1 MKLWHFWQRACGAC
15 AASKERR
22 VEPGSTR
29 YLKRTPP
36 PPHSPPKYVCEGHVI
51 VYVIVVYVRWDRNAP
66 STEAEQANEAA
77 KQRKRGIVVV
87 KLPIL
92 LSYSERQR
100 DRPFLHICI
109 PIRSDLRVRP
119 NCVQIHQR
127 GGATLTHMA
136 SRAVH
141 RVKYHRRGYDSG
153 AGQAVIRVS
162 REHS

>member
-1 MKLWHFWQRACGAC
+1 MIKGGRAEVRQARAGRGKASETDKKFVKLWHFWQRACGAC

-51 VYVIVVYVRWDRNAP
+51 VYVIVYVRWDRNAP

-100 DRPFLHICI
+100 DVVEEPLHYRARV
-109 PIRSDLRVRP
+109 PSHAFEAFGDLPRVRFVCTFLP
-119 NCVQIHQR
+119 
-127 GGATLTHMA
+127 
-136 SRAVH
+136 
-141 RVKYHRRGYDSG
+141 
-153 AGQAVIRVS
+153 
-162 REHS
+162 

>member
-1 MKLWHFWQRACGAC
+1 MYV
-15 AASKERR
+15 S
-22 VEPGSTR
+22 
-29 YLKRTPP
+29 
-36 PPHSPPKYVCEGHVI
+36 VCEVGQE
-51 VYVIVVYVRWDRNAP
+51 RP
-66 STEAEQANEAA
+66 FTGAEQANGAA